1 MTAAGG
7 SGSSARADTHVCLV
21 SAQATPNLTPLL
33 DPSFA
38 PRRVAM
44 LVSPDMRERAGW
56 LADVVRPRGIAVE
69 EVPVPDPWDLHDVC
83 DRLVAWLDT
92 QAEGASVALNVTGGT
107 KPMAMAAQQAFAMAD
122 LPVFYVHHERDEVLW
137 LTPRRPAVPLGGRLK
152 LEPFLHAHGWQV
164 LERPALPQA
173 SAALRRLTAELV
185 LQVGSLEQALGRLN
199 WYAHQCEVQT
209 ALEVPVDDRD
219 AGNPGFVALTEKF
232 TAAGAVVLAGR
243 RLRFAD
249 DEARF
254 FCNGGWLEEHVAAVL
269 GELRARAG
277 LQDLAVNLKV
287 RTLDNRLRGD
297 AGSNELDVAF
307 LAHNRLHIVECKTRS
322 FRERHSAADAVYKLD
337 ALTALGGLNT
347 RGMLVS
353 YRQLSDGDR
362 QRAADLRIRTVVG
375 SAVANLRDELLRWMG
390 GHGA

>member
-1 MTAAGG
+1 MTAPALR
-7 SGSSARADTHVCLV
+7 SETHLCLV

-33 DPSFA
+33 DPAFA

-44 LVSPDMRERAGW
+44 LVSADMRERAGW

-69 EVPVPDPWDLHDVC
+69 EVAIPDAWDMHDVC
-83 DRLVAWLDT
+83 DRVVAWLDA
-92 QAEGASVALNVTGGT
+92 QGNRSSVALNVTGGT

-122 LPVFYVHHERDEVLW
+122 LPVFYVHQERDEVLW
-137 LTPRRPAVPLGGRLK
+137 LTPRRPPMPLAGRLK

-164 LERPALPQA
+164 LARPALPQLTP
-173 SAALRRLTAELV
+173 ALRQLTTELV

-199 WYAHQCEVQT
+199 WYAHLCEVQRL
-209 ALEVPVDDRD
+209 LEVQVDERD
-219 AGNPGFVALTEKF
+219 LGHSGFMALADKF
-232 TAAGAVVLAGR
+232 AAAGALTLAGR

-249 DEARF
+249 EDARF

-269 GELRARAG
+269 GELRGRAG
-277 LQDLAVNLKV
+277 IQDLAANLKV

-307 LAHNRLHIVECKTRS
+307 LARNRLHIVECKTRS

-362 QRAADLRIRTVVG
+362 QRAADLRIRTLVG
-375 SAVANLRDELLRWMG
+375 SAVASLRDELLRWIG